1 MPPGKAEI
9 IVGTDRLKPPVVY
22 EPCTVAVVASVGA
35 QGDMCQSSA
44 CTGLVHGS
52 IGVRKIPLAI
62 WGGLGVT
69 SVFLCTQA

>member
-35 QGDMCQSSA
+35 QGDMCQSSTWQHWGQKDTINNLGR
-44 CTGLVHGS
+44 TGGHV
-52 IGVRKIPLAI
+52 
-62 WGGLGVT
+62 
-69 SVFLCTQA
+69 C